1 MHSSTGRVRIIR
13 MVSAPLAKPALEAG
27 WPLKDTIGCGPS
39 GEARITFFA
48 ASRRLRARA
57 SRTTRASYSLPPPS
71 RPRAIQ
77 PATPT
82 TTAPAVRT
90 PSSRGRSTRSIVGVT
105 AYHGGE
111 RPNQRRDPAGRP
123 DPQGRWYARHGGQW
137 HGIRLPM
144 RAPYDQHQEEGE
156 AHPDRKHSPAL
167 PRTLPIRPS
176 GTRTQSP
183 TSNFAPIRRALKWV
197 AQPPGVAGGWAV
209 TWERST
215 SRIAAN
221 AISQAPSR
229 QSPLSRASS

>member
-57 SRTTRASYSLPPPS
+57 SRTTRASYSQPPPS

-111 RPNQRRDPAGRP
+111 RPNQRRDPAG
-123 DPQGRWYARHGGQW
+123 
-137 HGIRLPM
+137 
-144 RAPYDQHQEEGE
+144 
-156 AHPDRKHSPAL
+156 
-167 PRTLPIRPS
+167 
-176 GTRTQSP
+176 
-183 TSNFAPIRRALKWV
+183 
-197 AQPPGVAGGWAV
+197 
-209 TWERST
+209 
-215 SRIAAN
+215 
-221 AISQAPSR
+221 
-229 QSPLSRASS
+229 